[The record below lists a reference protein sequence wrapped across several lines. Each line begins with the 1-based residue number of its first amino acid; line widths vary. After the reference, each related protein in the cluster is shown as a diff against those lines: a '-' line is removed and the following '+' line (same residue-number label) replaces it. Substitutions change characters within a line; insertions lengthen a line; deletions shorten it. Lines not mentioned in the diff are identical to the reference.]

1 MAKKKNHY
9 LDNKRFEQVIKCYQ
23 VTPDE
28 YETELVELLDILIT
42 NILMSFKFKVDPD
55 DAKQECFML
64 VFKTLK
70 NFKPGNGS
78 AFNYFTTV
86 IVNNLKLIYTKD
98 KKYYKK
104 LQDYKEAVLGP
115 GPNVTRE
122 FSDPYETSSFAS
134 SSV

>member
-1 MAKKKNHY
+1 MVKKKNNY
-9 LDNKRFEQVIKCYQ
+9 LDNTRFEEVIKGYLENES
-23 VTPDE
+23 D
-28 YETELVELLDILIT
+28 YEEELVGLLDILIT

-86 IVNNLKLIYTKD
+86 IVNNLKLMYTKN

-104 LQDYKEAVLGP
+104 LQDYKEFLV
-115 GPNVTRE
+115 
-122 FSDPYETSSFAS
+122 
-134 SSV
+134 

>member
-1 MAKKKNHY
+1 MTKKNHY
-9 LDNKRFEQVIKCYQ
+9 LDNKRFEKVIEGYLEDPS
-23 VTPDE
+23 T
-28 YETELVELLDILIT
+28 YEGELVSLLDILIT
-42 NILMSFKFKVDPD
+42 NILMSFKFKVDHD

-86 IVNNLKLIYTKD
+86 IVNNLKLLYTKN

-104 LQDYKEAVLGP
+104 LQDYKESLVGP
-115 GPNVTRE
+115 SSCVRDFE
-122 FSDPYETSSFAS
+122 DPYAL
-134 SSV
+134 SSVKG